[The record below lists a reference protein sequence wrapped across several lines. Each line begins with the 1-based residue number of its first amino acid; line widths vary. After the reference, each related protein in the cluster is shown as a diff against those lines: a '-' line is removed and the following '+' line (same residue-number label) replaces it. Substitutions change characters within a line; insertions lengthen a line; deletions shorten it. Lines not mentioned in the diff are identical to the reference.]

1 MARMTKAQL
10 VDENIALR
18 RNIDLLE
25 QQVADLAN
33 QLVAAKGA
41 ANTKVGDLIKRKPQP
56 QPGDEMVVATY
67 TKRDGSVWNKVR
79 TGWNTYTHRPA
90 RVFHVV
96 AGKYDGDEENC
107 KFADVRYTREEAEA
121 LLLTV
126 NGYPW
131 SRIETV

>member
-1 MARMTKAQL
+1 MTNMTKAQL

-18 RNIDLLE
+18 HSLNLLE
-25 QQVADLAN
+25 QQLAS
-33 QLVAAKGA
+33 LRAA
-41 ANTKVGDLIKRKPQP
+41 PQP
-56 QPGDEMVVATY
+56 QVQRTANEEQIVSTY
-67 TKRDGSVWNKVR
+67 TKRDGSRWNKVR
-79 TGWNTYTHRPA
+79 IGYNTFAHRPA

-107 KFADVRYTREEAEA
+107 KFSDTRDTLEEAEA

-126 NGYPW
+126 NDYPW